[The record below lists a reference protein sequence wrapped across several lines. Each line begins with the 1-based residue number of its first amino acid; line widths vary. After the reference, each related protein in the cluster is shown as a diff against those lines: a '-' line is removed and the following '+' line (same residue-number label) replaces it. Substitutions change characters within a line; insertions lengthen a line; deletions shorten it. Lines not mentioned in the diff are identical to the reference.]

1 MSLFSP
7 KTKCV
12 WRISKLSPN
21 SQKICVQTLF
31 CLFYG
36 LAARIFFLKKN
47 CARIFLEFGES
58 LERVWRFSKLILS
71 LFFWRQNRIKE
82 KAWKLTSSKHFP
94 VSSKLFPNSY
104 VQYFFFL
111 EKERSELEY
120 SPNSF
125 ETHLSLEHQHTKN
138 IVCFLWSEVETFKV
152 LLRVWSSLQTQMFS
166 VCSCYFF
173 FAHFSGGKG
182 VSFKHQ
188 HTQKKTCVP
197 RCPKHIYILLWSKG
211 EIFKVWLR
219 VKSLDPSS
227 LQNHLSL
234 EHKPNRQQIF
244 FLTGENQNVPRLVY
258 TSGVILILLFF
269 WKAQRQT
276 NTNMYPKARLEA
288 FKDLSVSD
296 FG

>member
-1 MSLFSP
+1 MSLENLQ
-7 KTKCV
+7 TL
-12 WRISKLSPN
+12 SKLKKICVHNFS
-21 SQKICVQTLF
+21 SRKICVQPVH
-31 CLFYG
+31 
-36 LAARIFFLKKN
+36 KKGKKV
-47 CARIFLEFGES
+47 CARIFLFEFGES
-58 LERVWRFSKLILS
+58 LERVWRFSKSGAHANKGKNVKIDIKQTFPCELQTLSKLILCS
-71 LFFWRQNRIKE
+71 VFVI
-82 KAWKLTSSKHFP
+82 
-94 VSSKLFPNSY
+94 
-104 VQYFFFL
+104 FFF

-138 IVCFLWSEVETFKV
+138 RMFFVVRSWNFQSFAASLEWVWRFSKLTPNSNVFGLFL
-152 LLRVWSSLQTQMFS
+152 L
-166 VCSCYFF
+166 FF

-188 HTQKKTCVP
+188 THTHTKKKTCFP

-258 TSGVILILLFF
+258 TSGVILILLF